1 MKDFLG
7 KELNVGDEVIYT
19 GHLGKY
25 LCHGSIKRFAGTMA
39 DIYSNS
45 PYKETERRESHKIFK
60 VENKQTILDKI
71 YLWLDENAFEYVKT
85 VTFGINDIYK
95 GFDSEKM
102 IEDLKKAM
110 EEYI

>member
-7 KELNVGDEVIYT
+7 KELNIGDEVVFIAYDRD
-19 GHLGKY
+19 LK
-25 LCHGSIKRFAGTMA
+25 HGIVTK
-39 DIYSNS
+39 I
-45 PYKETERRESHKIFK
+45 TEKTATILTDNKNEFRRELSKVFK
-60 VENKQTILDKI
+60 VESKQAILDKI

-102 IEDLKKAM
+102 IADLKKTM
-110 EEYI
+110 EE

>member
-1 MKDFLG
+1 MKDCLG

-60 VENKQTILDKI
+60 VESKQAILDEVYQWI
-71 YLWLDENAFEYVKT
+71 EDNVFEYVETK
-85 VTFGINDIYK
+85 GIGIDIYV

-102 IEDLKKAM
+102 IADLKKVM
-110 EEYI
+110 EEKL

>member
-7 KELNVGDEVIYT
+7 KELNVGDEVVFIAYDRD
-19 GHLGKY
+19 LK
-25 LCHGSIKRFAGTMA
+25 HGIVTRITEKTATILT
-39 DIYSNS
+39 DNK
-45 PYKETERRESHKIFK
+45 KEFRRELSKVFK
-60 VENKQTILDKI
+60 VESKQAILDKI

-102 IEDLKKAM
+102 IADLKKTM
-110 EEYI
+110 EE